1 MCLCFQSLI
10 EVALDILNIA
20 ITRDVDLSAHHIPA
34 YYKNVILE
42 RNMALINSFTEWH
55 FEEDFLLVST
65 YAMPLTDLYPS
76 MVLHIQTNYRT

>member
-20 ITRDVDLSAHHIPA
+20 IIRDVSLSAHHIPA
-34 YYKNVILE
+34 YVILE

-76 MVLHIQTNYRT
+76 MVLHIQTNYST

>member
-10 EVALDILNIA
+10 KVALDIPNTA
-20 ITRDVDLSAHHIPA
+20 IIRDVDFSAHHISA

-55 FEEDFLLVST
+55 FQEDFRLVST
-65 YAMPLTDLYPS
+65 DAP
-76 MVLHIQTNYRT
+76 H